1 MERVLDY
8 ITMSMVNDI
17 AFLPLDIYSIVEKPK
32 SKRGNPYLRKAHKA
46 RAKDNKRFKIGYY
59 IKVISNLCSDCKC
72 PDNFKYYCISCI
84 Y

>member
-32 SKRGNPYLRKAHKA
+32 SKRGNPYLGKASEIRKEYNATHKRKMSLARSIQLA
-46 RAKDNKRFKIGYY
+46 RAFNPQ
-59 IKVISNLCSDCKC
+59 SN
-72 PDNFKYYCISCI
+72 
-84 Y
+84 